1 MWDAI
6 TWVPDLQ
13 SAWQILLQCAG
24 PRCHHFL
31 RTLPPS
37 HSANYAIGH
46 DLGMQTAMAS
56 LLGEIPGGDAEK
68 EDARRLATLPM
79 RMGGMG
85 LRSAS
90 RMAPGAF
97 WASWADALAMLHE
110 RLPFVTEGAVSA
122 LEGEDALQG
131 CLGELQW
138 AANSLDRQGFISRPQ
153 WRALQSGVRPPP
165 ANDVE
170 PGEWAHGWQHYA
182 TSASEHHFRESVV
195 LAQSCPSHQAH
206 LRSHSGSGCSHVFC
220 GCPTQPEF
228 RINPDLFR
236 VLILE
241 RLRVPLPVTE
251 ARCECGAV
259 LDCKGRHR
267 AACPHSG
274 RLRTRAF
281 APERTLARV
290 CREAGASVRCNVK
303 LVDMNIAVAAND
315 QRAYRSCS
323 FGPPSP
329 SRSPTGSRHHFA
341 LLFDCFW
348 LASSGCGCGGRCRV
362 QKSSCGQ
369 RKEVHRASSG

>member
-1 MWDAI
+1 MKWPNPLTI
-6 TWVPDLQ
+6 NNVKTFRKKPGRQ
-13 SAWQILLQCAG
+13 SQNNTV
-24 PRCHHFL
+24 RV
-31 RTLPPS
+31 RV
-37 HSANYAIGH
+37 
-46 DLGMQTAMAS
+46 
-56 LLGEIPGGDAEK
+56 K
-68 EDARRLATLPM
+68 
-79 RMGGMG
+79 
-85 LRSAS
+85 AS
-90 RMAPGAF
+90 R
-97 WASWADALAMLHE
+97 ASWADALAMLHE
-110 RLPFVTEGAVSA
+110 RLPVVAEGAVSA
-122 LEGEDALQG
+122 LEGEDALHG

-138 AANSLDRQGFISRPQ
+138 AANSFDRHGFISRPQ

-170 PGEWAHGWQHYA
+170 PCEWAHGGQHCA

-241 RLRVPLPVTE
+241 RL
-251 ARCECGAV
+251 CGAV

-267 AACPHSG
+267 AACPHPG
-274 RLRTRAF
+274 RLRTRAL

-290 CREAGASVRCNVK
+290 CREAGASVRCNAK

-315 QRAYRSCS
+315 ERAIEGC
-323 FGPPSP
+323 FGSPIP
-329 SRSPTGSRHHFA
+329 SRSPTGNRHHFA
-341 LLFDCFW
+341 LLLNCWW
-348 LASSGCGCGGRCRV
+348 LA
-362 QKSSCGQ
+362 QKSLCGE